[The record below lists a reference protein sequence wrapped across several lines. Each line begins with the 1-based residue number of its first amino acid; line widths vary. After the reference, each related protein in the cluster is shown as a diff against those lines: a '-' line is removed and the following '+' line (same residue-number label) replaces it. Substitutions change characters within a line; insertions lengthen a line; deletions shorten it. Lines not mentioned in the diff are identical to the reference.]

1 MKAEAAPGVCAD
13 GLASTL
19 IRWQKQ
25 HGRHDLPW
33 QGTQDPYR
41 VWLSE
46 IMLQQT
52 QVATV
57 WSYFERFLARFPDVG
72 SLAQAS
78 LDDVLALWSGL
89 GYYSRARNLHRCAQ
103 QVQSQYG
110 GHFPRCAALLQ
121 TLPGIGP
128 STAAAVASICF
139 GERVAILD
147 GNVKRVLTRYL
158 GFDADLAAPSNERT
172 LWQRATDLLPRS
184 NVQQSMPHYTQAVMD
199 LGATVCTA
207 KQPRCADCPLRSHCR
222 AALLQC
228 PEKFPVKTRK
238 LKRSAQ
244 TLWLLVACTAQGAV
258 WLGRRP
264 APGVWGGLY
273 CVPLFGSRQALLDAL
288 PIGAAQCADDVPPFK
303 HVLTHKDLYLHPVR
317 VTLSEDGAP
326 DVAGAW
332 VQASRWPALGLPAPV
347 RKLLCDQVA
356 SISR

>member
-1 MKAEAAPGVCAD
+1 MKF
-13 GLASTL
+13 ASTL

-33 QGTQDPYR
+33 QGSQNPYR

-57 WSYFERFLARFPDVG
+57 RSYFERFLVRFPDLQ
-72 SLAQAS
+72 SLAQAP

-103 QVQSQYG
+103 QVCKQYDG
-110 GHFPRCAALLQ
+110 NFPRSAALLQ

-139 GERVAILD
+139 GERVTILD
-147 GNVKRVLTRYL
+147 GNVKRVLARYL
-158 GFDADLAAPSNERT
+158 GFDADLALSSNEST
-172 LWQRATDLLPRS
+172 LRQHATELLPRS
-184 NVQQSMPHYTQAVMD
+184 ELQQSMPRYTQAVMD
-199 LGATVCTA
+199 LGAAVCTP
-207 KQPRCADCPLRSHCR
+207 KQPRCAECPLRPHCQ
-222 AALLQC
+222 AALLRC
-228 PEKFPVKTRK
+228 PEKFPIKTRK

-244 TLWLLVACTAQGAV
+244 VLWLLCAQTQQGAV
-258 WLGRRP
+258 WLARRP
-264 APGVWGGLY
+264 VPGVWGGLY
-273 CVPLFGSRQALLDAL
+273 CVPLFDSRALLLGAL
-288 PIGAAQCADDVPPFK
+288 PADETLGTQDMPPFK

-317 VTLSEDGAP
+317 VTLSEDCTP

-347 RKLLCDQVA
+347 RKLLNDQVA

>member
-1 MKAEAAPGVCAD
+1 MKARLAD
-13 GLASTL
+13 TASIEEFAITL
-19 IRWQKQ
+19 IRWQKK
-25 HGRHDLPW
+25 HGRHDLAW

-57 WSYFERFLARFPDVG
+57 RPYFERFLARFPDLHY
-72 SLAQAS
+72 LAQAP

-110 GHFPRCAALLQ
+110 GHFPGTAALLQ

-158 GFDADLAAPSNERT
+158 GFDADLALPKNERV
-172 LWQRATDLLPRS
+172 LWQHATDLLPRS
-184 NVQQSMPHYTQAVMD
+184 AVQRSMPHYTQAVMD
-199 LGATVCTA
+199 LGATVCSA
-207 KQPRCADCPLRSHCR
+207 QQPRCADCPLRPHCR
-222 AALLQC
+222 AALWQC

-238 LKRSAQ
+238 LKRSAH
-244 TLWLLVACTAQGAV
+244 TLWLLVAQTAQGAV

-264 APGVWGGLY
+264 VPGVWGGLY
-273 CVPLFGSRQALLDAL
+273 CVPLFESRQSLLDVL
-288 PIGAAQCADDVPPFK
+288 PAGEKLCADEESPFK

-317 VTLSEDGAP
+317 VTLPEQCVP
-326 DVAGAW
+326 DAAGNW
-332 VQASRWPALGLPAPV
+332 VQASRWPELGLPAPV
-347 RKLLCDQVA
+347 RKLLSVQAA

>member
-1 MKAEAAPGVCAD
+1 MKVKLSEGGCTD
-13 GLASTL
+13 GFASVL

-33 QGTQDPYR
+33 LGTQDPYR

-57 WSYFERFLARFPDVG
+57 RSYYQQFLARFPDVLN
-72 SLAQAS
+72 LASAP
-78 LDDVLALWSGL
+78 LDDVLSLWSGL

-103 QVQSQYG
+103 QMQSQYG
-110 GHFPRCAALLQ
+110 GHFPATAALLQ

-128 STAAAVASICF
+128 STAAAIASICF

-147 GNVKRVLTRYL
+147 GNVKRVLARYL
-158 GFDADLAAPSNERT
+158 GFDADLALAKNERA
-172 LWQRATDLLPRS
+172 LWQHATDLLPRTD
-184 NVQQSMPHYTQAVMD
+184 VQRSMPHYTQAVMD
-199 LGATVCTA
+199 LGATVCTP
-207 KQPRCADCPLRSHCR
+207 KLPRCADCPLRPHCQ
-222 AALLQC
+222 AALLQY

-244 TLWLLVACTAQGAV
+244 TLWLLVAHTAQGAV
-258 WLGRRP
+258 WLSRQP

-273 CVPLFGSRQALLDAL
+273 CVPLFDSRQSLLAAL
-288 PIGAAQCADDVPPFK
+288 PVGAKECTDDVPPFK

-317 VTLSEDGAP
+317 LMLPADGAP
-326 DVAGAW
+326 DAAGAW
-332 VQASRWPALGLPAPV
+332 VQPSRWPALGLPAAV
-347 RKLLCDQVA
+347 RKLLNDQVA